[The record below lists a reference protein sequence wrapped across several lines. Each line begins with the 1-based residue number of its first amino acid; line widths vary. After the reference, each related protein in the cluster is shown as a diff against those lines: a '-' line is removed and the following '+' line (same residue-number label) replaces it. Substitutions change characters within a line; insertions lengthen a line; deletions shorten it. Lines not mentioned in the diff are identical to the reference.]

1 MKTSRKAAETIKVVV
16 IVLCCILFLLPVYF
30 LIMNSFKSLNEIMIS
45 FISFP
50 KQFTLRNYVG
60 AMEKINYLRT
70 FGNTLFLTVGSV
82 ILTLIVCSL
91 AGYKIQRTKSKL
103 SKISKSYLAIGQM
116 VPFSVIMVPLSQIL
130 GKLGINNNLP
140 GLLFVYCAMYIPMMT
155 FVYSGY
161 CDSISEQLDEAAT
174 IDGCNQFQVFFQADP
189 CDHGRAGRGVDVERP
204 ACCADR
210 DRPDAA
216 DDADP
221 PHSELHRLPERN
233 RVGFL
238 YGIRHAGNGPD
249 HCSVWI
255 PAAICP
261 VRHYRRRGQG
271 LRGGALW
278 SLCNTAWSAAA
289 PTAIS
294 ETPTARR

>member
-1 MKTSRKAAETIKVVV
+1 MKTSRKAAETIKVVI

-30 LIMNSFKSLNEIMIS
+30 LVMNSFKSLNEILIS

-50 KQFTLRNYVG
+50 KQFTLRNYAG

-103 SKISKSYLAIGQM
+103 SKVTKSYLAIGQM

-174 IDGCNQFQVFFQADP
+174 IDGCNQFQVFFHVILPLTKPILVTMA
-189 CDHGRAGRGVDVERP
+189 VL
-204 ACCADR
+204 
-210 DRPDAA
+210 AA
-216 DDADP
+216 VWTWNDLLVALIAIDQMPLMTLTRRIQNFIGFQSGTEWDFFTASVTLAMVP
-221 PHSELHRLPERN
+221 IIVLY
-233 RVGFL
+233 GFL
-238 YGIRHAGNGPD
+238 QQYVQSGITAGAVKG
-249 HCSVWI
+249 
-255 PAAICP
+255 
-261 VRHYRRRGQG
+261 
-271 LRGGALW
+271 
-278 SLCNTAWSAAA
+278 
-289 PTAIS
+289 
-294 ETPTARR
+294 

>member
-1 MKTSRKAAETIKVVV
+1 MKTSRKAAETIKVIV

-30 LIMNSFKSLNEIMIS
+30 LIMNSFKSLNEILIS

-91 AGYKIQRTKSKL
+91 AGYKIQRTKSKI

-174 IDGCNQFQVFFQADP
+174 IDGCNQFQVFFHVILPLTKPILVTMA
-189 CDHGRAGRGVDVERP
+189 VL
-204 ACCADR
+204 
-210 DRPDAA
+210 AA
-216 DDADP
+216 VWTWNDLLVALIAIDQMPLMTLTRRIQNFIGFQSGTEWDFFTASVTLAMVP
-221 PHSELHRLPERN
+221 IIVLY
-233 RVGFL
+233 GFL
-238 YGIRHAGNGPD
+238 QQYVQSGITAGAVKG
-249 HCSVWI
+249 
-255 PAAICP
+255 
-261 VRHYRRRGQG
+261 
-271 LRGGALW
+271 
-278 SLCNTAWSAAA
+278 
-289 PTAIS
+289 
-294 ETPTARR
+294 

>member
-174 IDGCNQFQVFFQADP
+174 IDGCNQFQVFFHVILPLTKPILVTMAVLA
-189 CDHGRAGRGVDVERP
+189 AGWTWNDLLVALIAIDQMPLMTLTRRIQNFIGFQSGTEWDFFTASVTLAMVP
-204 ACCADR
+204 IIV
-210 DRPDAA
+210 
-216 DDADP
+216 
-221 PHSELHRLPERN
+221 LY
-233 RVGFL
+233 GFL
-238 YGIRHAGNGPD
+238 QQYVQSGITAGAVKG
-249 HCSVWI
+249 
-255 PAAICP
+255 
-261 VRHYRRRGQG
+261 
-271 LRGGALW
+271 
-278 SLCNTAWSAAA
+278 
-289 PTAIS
+289 
-294 ETPTARR
+294 

>member
-30 LIMNSFKSLNEIMIS
+30 LIMNSFKSLNEILIS

-91 AGYKIQRTKSKL
+91 AGYKIQRTKSKI

-174 IDGCNQFQVFFQADP
+174 IDGCNQFQVFFHVILPLTKPILVTMA
-189 CDHGRAGRGVDVERP
+189 VL
-204 ACCADR
+204 
-210 DRPDAA
+210 AA
-216 DDADP
+216 VWTWNDLLVALIAIDQMPLMTLTRRIQNFIGFQSGTEWDFFTASVTLAMVP
-221 PHSELHRLPERN
+221 IIVLY
-233 RVGFL
+233 GFL
-238 YGIRHAGNGPD
+238 QQYVQSGITAGAVKG
-249 HCSVWI
+249 
-255 PAAICP
+255 
-261 VRHYRRRGQG
+261 
-271 LRGGALW
+271 
-278 SLCNTAWSAAA
+278 
-289 PTAIS
+289 
-294 ETPTARR
+294 

>member
-82 ILTLIVCSL
+82 ILTLIACSL

-174 IDGCNQFQVFFQADP
+174 IDGCNQFQVFFHVILPLTKPILVTMA
-189 CDHGRAGRGVDVERP
+189 VL
-204 ACCADR
+204 
-210 DRPDAA
+210 AA
-216 DDADP
+216 VWTWNDLLVALIAIDQMPLMTLTRRIQNFIGFQSGTEWDFFTASVTLAMVP
-221 PHSELHRLPERN
+221 IIVLY
-233 RVGFL
+233 GFL
-238 YGIRHAGNGPD
+238 QQYVQSGITAGAVKG
-249 HCSVWI
+249 
-255 PAAICP
+255 
-261 VRHYRRRGQG
+261 
-271 LRGGALW
+271 
-278 SLCNTAWSAAA
+278 
-289 PTAIS
+289 
-294 ETPTARR
+294 

>member
-16 IVLCCILFLLPVYF
+16 IVLRCILFLLPVYF

-174 IDGCNQFQVFFQADP
+174 IDGCNQFQVFFHVILPLTKPILVTMA
-189 CDHGRAGRGVDVERP
+189 VL
-204 ACCADR
+204 
-210 DRPDAA
+210 AA
-216 DDADP
+216 VWTWNDLLVALIAIDQMPLMTLTRRIQNFIGFQSGTEWDFFTASVTLAMVP
-221 PHSELHRLPERN
+221 IIVLY
-233 RVGFL
+233 GFL
-238 YGIRHAGNGPD
+238 QQYVQSGITAGAVKG
-249 HCSVWI
+249 
-255 PAAICP
+255 
-261 VRHYRRRGQG
+261 
-271 LRGGALW
+271 
-278 SLCNTAWSAAA
+278 
-289 PTAIS
+289 
-294 ETPTARR
+294 

>member
-30 LIMNSFKSLNEIMIS
+30 LIMNSFKSLNEILIP

-174 IDGCNQFQVFFQADP
+174 IDGCNQFQVFFHVILPLTKPILVTMA
-189 CDHGRAGRGVDVERP
+189 VL
-204 ACCADR
+204 
-210 DRPDAA
+210 AA
-216 DDADP
+216 VWTWNDLLVALIAIDQMPLMTLTRRIQNFIGFQSGTEWDFFTASVTLAMVP
-221 PHSELHRLPERN
+221 IIVLY
-233 RVGFL
+233 GFL
-238 YGIRHAGNGPD
+238 QQYVQSGITAGAVKG
-249 HCSVWI
+249 
-255 PAAICP
+255 
-261 VRHYRRRGQG
+261 
-271 LRGGALW
+271 
-278 SLCNTAWSAAA
+278 
-289 PTAIS
+289 
-294 ETPTARR
+294 

>member
-1 MKTSRKAAETIKVVV
+1 MKTSRKAVETIKVVV

-174 IDGCNQFQVFFQADP
+174 IDGCNQFQVFFHVILPLTKPILVTMA
-189 CDHGRAGRGVDVERP
+189 VL
-204 ACCADR
+204 
-210 DRPDAA
+210 AA
-216 DDADP
+216 VWTWNDLLVALIAIDQMPLMTLTRRIQNFIGFQSGTEWDFFTASVTLAMVP
-221 PHSELHRLPERN
+221 IIVLY
-233 RVGFL
+233 GFL
-238 YGIRHAGNGPD
+238 QQYVQSGITAGAVKG
-249 HCSVWI
+249 
-255 PAAICP
+255 
-261 VRHYRRRGQG
+261 
-271 LRGGALW
+271 
-278 SLCNTAWSAAA
+278 
-289 PTAIS
+289 
-294 ETPTARR
+294 

>member
-45 FISFP
+45 FIAFP

-174 IDGCNQFQVFFQADP
+174 IDGCNQFQVFFHVILPLTKPILVTMA
-189 CDHGRAGRGVDVERP
+189 VL
-204 ACCADR
+204 
-210 DRPDAA
+210 AA
-216 DDADP
+216 VWTWNDLLVALIAIDQMPLMTLTRRIQNFIGFQSGTEWDFFTASVTLAMVP
-221 PHSELHRLPERN
+221 IIVLY
-233 RVGFL
+233 GFL
-238 YGIRHAGNGPD
+238 QQYVQSGITAGAVKG
-249 HCSVWI
+249 
-255 PAAICP
+255 
-261 VRHYRRRGQG
+261 
-271 LRGGALW
+271 
-278 SLCNTAWSAAA
+278 
-289 PTAIS
+289 
-294 ETPTARR
+294 

>member
-174 IDGCNQFQVFFQADP
+174 IDGCNQFQVFFHVILLLTKPILVTMA
-189 CDHGRAGRGVDVERP
+189 VL
-204 ACCADR
+204 
-210 DRPDAA
+210 AA
-216 DDADP
+216 VWTWNDLLVALIAIDQMPLMTLTRRIQNFIGFQSGTEWDFFTASVTLAMVP
-221 PHSELHRLPERN
+221 IIVLY
-233 RVGFL
+233 GFL
-238 YGIRHAGNGPD
+238 QQYVQSGITAGAVKG
-249 HCSVWI
+249 
-255 PAAICP
+255 
-261 VRHYRRRGQG
+261 
-271 LRGGALW
+271 
-278 SLCNTAWSAAA
+278 
-289 PTAIS
+289 
-294 ETPTARR
+294 

>member
-174 IDGCNQFQVFFQADP
+174 IDGCNQFQVFFHVILPLTKPILVTMA
-189 CDHGRAGRGVDVERP
+189 VL
-204 ACCADR
+204 
-210 DRPDAA
+210 AA
-216 DDADP
+216 VWTWNDLLVALIAIDQMPLMTLTRRIQNFIGFQSGTEWDFFTASVTLAMVP
-221 PHSELHRLPERN
+221 IIVLY
-233 RVGFL
+233 GFL
-238 YGIRHAGNGPD
+238 QQYVQSGITAGAVKG
-249 HCSVWI
+249 
-255 PAAICP
+255 
-261 VRHYRRRGQG
+261 
-271 LRGGALW
+271 
-278 SLCNTAWSAAA
+278 
-289 PTAIS
+289 
-294 ETPTARR
+294 

>member
-91 AGYKIQRTKSKL
+91 AVYKIQRTIFKL
-103 SKISKSYLAIGQM
+103 SKICKSYLAIGQM

-174 IDGCNQFQVFFQADP
+174 IDGCNQFQVFF
-189 CDHGRAGRGVDVERP
+189 HVI
-204 ACCADR
+204 
-210 DRPDAA
+210 
-216 DDADP
+216 
-221 PHSELHRLPERN
+221 LPLTNALLVALIAIDQMPLMTLTRRIQNFIGFQSGTEWDFFTAS
-233 RVGFL
+233 VTLAMVPIIVLYGFL
-238 YGIRHAGNGPD
+238 QQYVQSGITAGAVKG
-249 HCSVWI
+249 
-255 PAAICP
+255 
-261 VRHYRRRGQG
+261 
-271 LRGGALW
+271 
-278 SLCNTAWSAAA
+278 
-289 PTAIS
+289 
-294 ETPTARR
+294 

>member
-1 MKTSRKAAETIKVVV
+1 MKMSRKAAETIKVVV

-30 LIMNSFKSLNEIMIS
+30 LIMNSFKSLNEILIS

-91 AGYKIQRTKSKL
+91 AGYKIQRTKSKI

-174 IDGCNQFQVFFQADP
+174 IDGCNQFQVFFHVILPLTKPILVTMA
-189 CDHGRAGRGVDVERP
+189 VL
-204 ACCADR
+204 
-210 DRPDAA
+210 AA
-216 DDADP
+216 VWTWNDLLVALIAIDQMPLMTLTRRIQNFIGFQSGTEWDFFTASVTLAMVP
-221 PHSELHRLPERN
+221 IIVLY
-233 RVGFL
+233 GFL
-238 YGIRHAGNGPD
+238 QQYVQSGITAGAVKG
-249 HCSVWI
+249 
-255 PAAICP
+255 
-261 VRHYRRRGQG
+261 
-271 LRGGALW
+271 
-278 SLCNTAWSAAA
+278 
-289 PTAIS
+289 
-294 ETPTARR
+294 

>member
-30 LIMNSFKSLNEIMIS
+30 LIMNSFKSLNEILIS

-174 IDGCNQFQVFFQADP
+174 IDGCNQFQVFFHVILPLTKPILVTMA
-189 CDHGRAGRGVDVERP
+189 VL
-204 ACCADR
+204 
-210 DRPDAA
+210 AA
-216 DDADP
+216 VWTWNDLLVALIAIDQMPLMTLTRRIQNFIGFQSGTEWDFFTASVTLAMVP
-221 PHSELHRLPERN
+221 IIVLY
-233 RVGFL
+233 GFL
-238 YGIRHAGNGPD
+238 QQYVQSGITAGAVKG
-249 HCSVWI
+249 
-255 PAAICP
+255 
-261 VRHYRRRGQG
+261 
-271 LRGGALW
+271 
-278 SLCNTAWSAAA
+278 
-289 PTAIS
+289 
-294 ETPTARR
+294 

>member
-1 MKTSRKAAETIKVVV
+1 
-16 IVLCCILFLLPVYF
+16 
-30 LIMNSFKSLNEIMIS
+30 MNSFKSLNEIMIS

-174 IDGCNQFQVFFQADP
+174 IDGCNQFQVFFHVILPLTKPILVTMA
-189 CDHGRAGRGVDVERP
+189 VL
-204 ACCADR
+204 
-210 DRPDAA
+210 AA
-216 DDADP
+216 VWTWNDLLVALIAIDQMPLMTLTRRIQNFIGFQSGTEWDFFTASVTLAMVP
-221 PHSELHRLPERN
+221 IIVLY
-233 RVGFL
+233 GFL
-238 YGIRHAGNGPD
+238 QQYVQSGITAGAVKG
-249 HCSVWI
+249 
-255 PAAICP
+255 
-261 VRHYRRRGQG
+261 
-271 LRGGALW
+271 
-278 SLCNTAWSAAA
+278 
-289 PTAIS
+289 
-294 ETPTARR
+294 

>member
-30 LIMNSFKSLNEIMIS
+30 LVMNSFKSLNEILIS

-50 KQFTLRNYVG
+50 KQFTLRNYAG

-174 IDGCNQFQVFFQADP
+174 IDGCNQFQVFFHVILPLTKPILVTMA
-189 CDHGRAGRGVDVERP
+189 VL
-204 ACCADR
+204 
-210 DRPDAA
+210 AA
-216 DDADP
+216 VWTWNDLLVALIAIDQMPLMTLTRRIQNFIGFQSGTEWDFFTASVTLAMVP
-221 PHSELHRLPERN
+221 IIVLY
-233 RVGFL
+233 GFL
-238 YGIRHAGNGPD
+238 QQYVQSGITAGAVKG
-249 HCSVWI
+249 
-255 PAAICP
+255 
-261 VRHYRRRGQG
+261 
-271 LRGGALW
+271 
-278 SLCNTAWSAAA
+278 
-289 PTAIS
+289 
-294 ETPTARR
+294 

>member
-91 AGYKIQRTKSKL
+91 AGYKIQRSKSKL

-174 IDGCNQFQVFFQADP
+174 IDGCNQFQVFFHVILPLTKPILVTMA
-189 CDHGRAGRGVDVERP
+189 VL
-204 ACCADR
+204 
-210 DRPDAA
+210 AA
-216 DDADP
+216 VWTWNDLLVALIAIDQMPLMTLTRRIQNFIGFQSGTEWDFFTASVTLAMVP
-221 PHSELHRLPERN
+221 IIVLY
-233 RVGFL
+233 GFL
-238 YGIRHAGNGPD
+238 QQYVQSGITAGAVKG
-249 HCSVWI
+249 
-255 PAAICP
+255 
-261 VRHYRRRGQG
+261 
-271 LRGGALW
+271 
-278 SLCNTAWSAAA
+278 
-289 PTAIS
+289 
-294 ETPTARR
+294 

>member
-1 MKTSRKAAETIKVVV
+1 MKKSRKAAETIKVVV

-174 IDGCNQFQVFFQADP
+174 IDGCNQFQVFFHVILPLTKPILVTMA
-189 CDHGRAGRGVDVERP
+189 VL
-204 ACCADR
+204 
-210 DRPDAA
+210 AA
-216 DDADP
+216 VWTWNDLLVALIAIDQMPLMTLTRRIQNFIGFQSGTEWDFFTASVTLAMVP
-221 PHSELHRLPERN
+221 IIVLY
-233 RVGFL
+233 GFL
-238 YGIRHAGNGPD
+238 QQYVQSGITAGAVKG
-249 HCSVWI
+249 
-255 PAAICP
+255 
-261 VRHYRRRGQG
+261 
-271 LRGGALW
+271 
-278 SLCNTAWSAAA
+278 
-289 PTAIS
+289 
-294 ETPTARR
+294 